1 MEACSRLFVSKG
13 RSTKFTSGTK
23 TPGWGSLDVSL
34 RTAETCLVARG
45 EVCLCR
51 DGAGEESLSILH
63 SDSAAGPTRMGRIIS
78 RHCIATSPAL
88 NLSLQLLFFSSRG
101 QTLFSQSW
109 AACFLSK
116 QINFEKG
123 CDLVLLSYF
132 KTQHSPKHK

>member
-13 RSTKFTSGTK
+13 RSTKFTK
-23 TPGWGSLDVSL
+23 TSGWGSLDVSL
-34 RTAETCLVARG
+34 GTAETCLVARG

-63 SDSAAGPTRMGRIIS
+63 SDSAAAGPTRMGRIIS

-88 NLSLQLLFFSSRG
+88 DLSLHLLFFSNRG
-101 QTLFSQSW
+101 ETLFSQSW